1 MTSTRLPVVCPIV
14 SGDTDLDREW
24 APMGCLTDCFF
35 TFLVVFQWSRAFHV
49 MYVVN
54 RKKKTLSRVS
64 SVTPTKCK
72 FASNNFFRGTM
83 RDEAIS
89 CAAPPPLSDFGEG
102 LLELFAAVLC
112 TKTCRFGYADYPHC
126 CVVSVFVSAGT
137 PPHISSKNA
146 ENRIAFGACSVGLF
160 TPSVSQPSDAC
171 ADKTGKAP
179 WMGGAS
185 RNGCGG
191 WMERALP
198 RPPPVCTTNHHL
210 SQTSSGSCF
219 VSISGGVNLRYSLKL
234 SVVLYLMRTLE

>member
-1 MTSTRLPVVCPIV
+1 
-14 SGDTDLDREW
+14 
-24 APMGCLTDCFF
+24 
-35 TFLVVFQWSRAFHV
+35 
-49 MYVVN
+49 
-54 RKKKTLSRVS
+54 
-64 SVTPTKCK
+64 
-72 FASNNFFRGTM
+72 M

-89 CAAPPPLSDFGEG
+89 CAAAAPPLSDFGEG

-179 WMGGAS
+179 WMDGA
-185 RNGCGG
+185 
-191 WMERALP
+191 ALP
-198 RPPPVCTTNHHL
+198 GTA
-210 SQTSSGSCF
+210 
-219 VSISGGVNLRYSLKL
+219 
-234 SVVLYLMRTLE
+234 VVDGTCPA

>member
-1 MTSTRLPVVCPIV
+1 
-14 SGDTDLDREW
+14 
-24 APMGCLTDCFF
+24 
-35 TFLVVFQWSRAFHV
+35 
-49 MYVVN
+49 
-54 RKKKTLSRVS
+54 
-64 SVTPTKCK
+64 
-72 FASNNFFRGTM
+72 M

-112 TKTCRFGYADYPHC
+112 TKTCRFGYTDYPHC

-179 WMGGAS
+179 WMG
-185 RNGCGG
+185 RRFQERLW
-191 WMERALP
+191 WMDGTCPA
-198 RPPPVCTTNHHL
+198 
-210 SQTSSGSCF
+210 
-219 VSISGGVNLRYSLKL
+219 
-234 SVVLYLMRTLE
+234 